1 MKRLHL
7 MLTFVLVAGLLLA
20 CGGGEAPTPTPVVQP
35 TEAKAPA
42 VEPTKA
48 QPPAAEPTEAK
59 AAEVLP
65 TPVPPTDTP
74 APPTP
79 EVKPEE
85 AEEELLASAEA
96 ALEALSKLKSFRSHT
111 HYAWVSQ
118 EEGEEKESGEF
129 EMRGEYVA
137 EPPSQ
142 HTVITS
148 SGDAAM
154 GEEESET
161 FEIIQIEDRMWFQ
174 MEEDEWMQVGQQEF
188 LPNFLM
194 SAEEFLRDLSGARR
208 LWPDETVNGIRC
220 RRYSFTER
228 ELLSFFGMGELSK
241 AEGELWVAAKGDF
254 VAKYTVHAE
263 GKGLAL
269 GEELGYGAM
278 DMLYEISDVGA
289 KIVIE
294 PPAGGEAAIAGFA
307 AGEFPLPEDAE
318 MSMSSPGFSIFATAL
333 PVAEVLEFYEAG
345 LAKLGWSKDD
355 ETILGDFASLS
366 FSKGAQQVD
375 LMISADEESGKTQ
388 IMVTSP
394 EG

>member
-42 VEPTKA
+42 VEPT
-48 QPPAAEPTEAK
+48 ETK

-79 EVKPEE
+79 EVKPEA
-85 AEEELLASAEA
+85 AEEELLTSAEA
-96 ALEALSKLKSFRSHT
+96 ALEALSKLKSFRSYT

-129 EMRGEYVA
+129 EMRSEYVA

-142 HTVITS
+142 HMVITS

-174 MEEDEWMQVGQQEF
+174 MEEDQWMQAGQQEF

-220 RRYSFTER
+220 RY
-228 ELLSFFGMGELSK
+228 
-241 AEGELWVAAKGDF
+241 
-254 VAKYTVHAE
+254 
-263 GKGLAL
+263 
-269 GEELGYGAM
+269 
-278 DMLYEISDVGA
+278 
-289 KIVIE
+289 
-294 PPAGGEAAIAGFA
+294 
-307 AGEFPLPEDAE
+307 PLPPLSLHGERSALLLRHGRAEQSRGRAVGGGQGRFRRQVHGACRGEGADARR
-318 MSMSSPGFSIFATAL
+318 G
-333 PVAEVLEFYEAG
+333 AG
-345 LAKLGWSKDD
+345 
-355 ETILGDFASLS
+355 
-366 FSKGAQQVD
+366 
-375 LMISADEESGKTQ
+375 
-388 IMVTSP
+388 
-394 EG
+394 

>member
-42 VEPTKA
+42 VEPT
-48 QPPAAEPTEAK
+48 ETK

-79 EVKPEE
+79 EVKPEA
-85 AEEELLASAEA
+85 AEEELLTSAEA
-96 ALEALSKLKSFRSHT
+96 ALEALSKLKSFRSYT

-129 EMRGEYVA
+129 EMRSEYVA

-142 HTVITS
+142 HMVITS

-174 MEEDEWMQVGQQEF
+174 MEEDQWMQAGQQEF

-220 RRYSFTER
+220 RHYRFTER
-228 ELLSFFGMGELSK
+228 DLLSFFGMGELSK
-241 AEGELWVAAKGDF
+241 AEGELWVAVKGDF

-263 GKGLAL
+263 GKGLTL
-269 GEELGYGAM
+269 GEELGSGAM

-294 PPAGGEAAIAGFA
+294 PPAGGEVVIAGFA

-333 PVAEVLEFYEAG
+333 PVAEVLEFYEAR
-345 LAKLGWSKDD
+345 LAKLGWSKGD

-375 LMISADEESGKTQ
+375 LMISKDEESGKTQ

>member
-20 CGGGEAPTPTPVVQP
+20 CGGGEAPTPTPVVQS

-42 VEPTKA
+42 AAPTTP
-48 QPPAAEPTEAK
+48 QPPAVEPTEAK

-79 EVKPEE
+79 EVKPEA
-85 AEEELLASAEA
+85 AEEELLANAEA

-111 HYAWVSQ
+111 HFAWVSQ

-154 GEEESET
+154 GEESET
-161 FEIIQIEDRMWFQ
+161 FEIIQIEDQMWFRL
-174 MEEDEWMQVGQQEF
+174 EEDQWMQVGQQEF
-188 LPNFLM
+188 LPSFLM

-220 RRYSFTER
+220 RHYRFTEK
-228 ELLSFFGMGELSK
+228 EMLSFFGMGELSK
-241 AEGELWVAAKGDF
+241 AEGELWVADKGDF
-254 VAKYTVHAE
+254 VAKYTLHAE
-263 GKGLAL
+263 GKGLGL
-269 GEELGYGAM
+269 GETLGYGTM

-318 MSMSSPGFSIFATAL
+318 MSMSSPGFSIFVTAL
-333 PVAEVLEFYEAG
+333 PVAEVLEFYEAR
-345 LAKLGWSKDD
+345 LAKLGWSKGD
-355 ETILGDFASLS
+355 ETIFGDFASLS